1 MEKTIKMYLE
11 SNPGFNC
18 LLITDGEKWL
28 CFNES
33 QLPVALD
40 CYTIEENAEIIKAA
54 ITSGDLYDAEDF
66 WSYYSESD
74 DQGNEG
80 DENRFYIKEY
90 NNKTIDD
97 IDHLINYKIDP
108 VSGIEYPIT
117 SDRTSWL
124 EIK

>member
-28 CFNES
+28 CFDES

-40 CYTIEENAEIIKAA
+40 RYTLEQNVDIIRAA

-66 WSYYSESD
+66 WHEYGED
-74 DQGNEG
+74 DDCEY
-80 DENRFYIKEY
+80 RIKDY
-90 NNKTIDD
+90 DGMTLDD
-97 IDHLINYKIDP
+97 IDHLVNYEANPI
-108 VSGIEYPIT
+108 SGVEYPKTADTTTWI
-117 SDRTSWL
+117 
-124 EIK
+124 EIM

>member
-1 MEKTIKMYLE
+1 MGKTIKMYLE

-18 LLITDGEKWL
+18 LLITDGKKWL
-28 CFNES
+28 CFDET

-54 ITSGDLYDAEDF
+54 ITSGDLYNAEDF

-90 NNKTIDD
+90 DGMTLDD
-97 IDHLINYKIDP
+97 IDNFVNYTTDP
-108 VSGIEYPIT
+108 VSGDTYPKT
-117 SDRTSWL
+117 ADKTTWL
-124 EIK
+124 GI